1 MATHAR
7 YNPALG
13 PPVHPG
19 TCTDAIWN
27 EYQQALGMYAQ
38 YQGAIPKQPVAREK
52 KMGKIKEFRGDKR
65 EYASFLRNVEQYL
78 LANEGV
84 YSDDFSKIAF
94 VLSQIDSSFTAGK
107 WAESWEANQMA
118 KHSNLGT
125 YQDFKTTLTEK
136 YGGVATKDQAWQVL
150 LEGKYKQD
158 KQTVDEYIGNLDILY
173 RYAEIDDEYAK
184 LIHFKRGLNEKLAEK
199 VFITEN
205 LPTTYA
211 AACKATRKVT
221 NLQDIHSGKTNIFK
235 FISGSSGSGR
245 RMEKDLTQWTLIG
258 SPQKPI
264 RNVLPEYDPAPDRS
278 GKTTSYAKTKTSNS
292 RTKKYSGS
300 GRRRKTS
307 KLTKSY
313 SKRTERKHRRVK
325 RVEESDSEDNLEES
339 EQEESESSS
348 SEESESES
356 SESEEVSEQ
365 ETVVHRVRRTR
376 PVKTKTVRKIR
387 RTKDESSDSEEES
400 YVIQRFIL
408 KEELARIQWED
419 ALKMRGDRIKKRNM
433 TMPHL
438 DDLLEFGDNSDK
450 YEYAR
455 RYPPPMEKDDPES
468 FEIGCTLGSCGIQ
481 IKKRSPRK

>member
-1 MATHAR
+1 MATHAQ
-7 YNPALG
+7 YDPALG

-19 TCTDAIWN
+19 TCTDAVWN
-27 EYQQALGMYAQ
+27 EYQQALGLYAQ

-65 EYASFLRNVEQYL
+65 EYASFLRNVERYL
-78 LANEGV
+78 QANTGV
-84 YSDDFSKIAF
+84 YNDDFSKIAF
-94 VLSQIDSSFTAGK
+94 VLSQIDSSSTAGK

-125 YQDFKTTLTEK
+125 YQDFKMTLTEK
-136 YGGVATKDQAWQVL
+136 YGGVVTKDQAWQVL

-184 LIHFKRGLNEKLAEK
+184 LIHFNSMQG
-199 VFITEN
+199 
-205 LPTTYA
+205 
-211 AACKATRKVT
+211 RK
-221 NLQDIHSGKTNIFK
+221 K
-235 FISGSSGSGR
+235 GSSGSGR
-245 RMEKDLTQWTLIG
+245 RTEKDPDAMDVDRI
-258 SPQKPI
+258 SPETHQK
-264 RNVLPEYDPAPDRS
+264 RSVGGLCYNCGKSGHVAAQCTSPEYDPAPDRS

-307 KLTKSY
+307 KPTKSY
-313 SKRTERKHRRVK
+313 SKGTEKKRRRVK
-325 RVEESDSEDNLEES
+325 RVEESDSEDNSEES
-339 EQEESESSS
+339 EQEELESSS
-348 SEESESES
+348 SEESESKS

-365 ETVVHRVRRTR
+365 ETVVHR
-376 PVKTKTVRKIR
+376 
-387 RTKDESSDSEEES
+387 DESSDSEEE
-400 YVIQRFIL
+400 YVVHRFIP
-408 KEELARIQWED
+408 KEELARIRRED
-419 ALKMRGDRIKKRNM
+419 ALKMRGDHIKKRNM

-438 DDLLEFGDNSDK
+438 DDLLEFGDNPDR

-455 RYPPPMEKDDPES
+455 RYPPPMEKDDPEG
-468 FEIGCTLGSCGIQ
+468 FGIGCASGSRGTQ

>member
-7 YNPALG
+7 YDLALG

-27 EYQQALGMYAQ
+27 EYQQALGLYAR

-65 EYASFLRNVEQYL
+65 EYASFLQNVEQYL
-78 LANEGV
+78 QANVGV
-84 YSDDFSKIAF
+84 YNDDFSKIAF
-94 VLSQIDSSFTAGK
+94 VLSQIDSSSTAGK

-125 YQDFKTTLTEK
+125 YQDFKTTLIEK

-184 LIHFKRGLNEKLAEK
+184 LIHFNP
-199 VFITEN
+199 
-205 LPTTYA
+205 PTTYA
-211 AACKATRKVT
+211 AACKAARKVT
-221 NLQDIHSGKTNIFK
+221 DLQDIHSGKTNIFK

-245 RMEKDLTQWTLIG
+245 RTEKDPDAMDVDRISSETH
-258 SPQKPI
+258 QKRSVGGLCYNCGKSGHVAAQCP
-264 RNVLPEYDPAPDRS
+264 NPEYDPAPDRS

-292 RTKKYSGS
+292 RMKKYSGS

-313 SKRTERKHRRVK
+313 SKGTEKKRRRVK
-325 RVEESDSEDNLEES
+325 RVEESDSEDNSEES

-356 SESEEVSEQ
+356 SESEEVSE
-365 ETVVHRVRRTR
+365 
-376 PVKTKTVRKIR
+376 
-387 RTKDESSDSEEES
+387 
-400 YVIQRFIL
+400 
-408 KEELARIQWED
+408 
-419 ALKMRGDRIKKRNM
+419 
-433 TMPHL
+433 
-438 DDLLEFGDNSDK
+438 
-450 YEYAR
+450 
-455 RYPPPMEKDDPES
+455 
-468 FEIGCTLGSCGIQ
+468 
-481 IKKRSPRK
+481 

>member
-1 MATHAR
+1 MTRLSDHQSI
-7 YNPALG
+7 PEL
-13 PPVHPG
+13 
-19 TCTDAIWN
+19 
-27 EYQQALGMYAQ
+27 
-38 YQGAIPKQPVAREK
+38 GAIPKPPVAREK

-65 EYASFLRNVEQYL
+65 EYASFLRNVERYL
-78 LANEGV
+78 QANTGV
-84 YSDDFSKIAF
+84 YNDDFSKIAF
-94 VLSQIDSSFTAGK
+94 VLSQIDSSSMAGK

-205 LPTTYA
+205 PPTTYA
-211 AACKATRKVT
+211 TACKAARKVT
-221 NLQDIHSGKTNIFK
+221 DLQDIHSGKTNIFK

-245 RMEKDLTQWTLIG
+245 RTEKDPDAMDVDRI
-258 SPQKPI
+258 SPETHQK
-264 RNVLPEYDPAPDRS
+264 RSVGGLCYNCGKAGHVAADCTSPEYDPAPNRS
-278 GKTTSYAKTKTSNS
+278 GKTTSYAKTKTSNP

-307 KLTKSY
+307 KPTKSY
-313 SKRTERKHRRVK
+313 SKGTEKKCRRVK
-325 RVEESDSEDNLEES
+325 RVEESDSEDNSEES

-348 SEESESES
+348 SEESESSS

-365 ETVVHRVRRTR
+365 ETVVHR
-376 PVKTKTVRKIR
+376 
-387 RTKDESSDSEEES
+387 
-400 YVIQRFIL
+400 
-408 KEELARIQWED
+408 A
-419 ALKMRGDRIKKRNM
+419 N
-433 TMPHL
+433 
-438 DDLLEFGDNSDK
+438 
-450 YEYAR
+450 
-455 RYPPPMEKDDPES
+455 
-468 FEIGCTLGSCGIQ
+468 
-481 IKKRSPRK
+481 